1 MRELSIQEQDVVS
14 GGSGHLAGNVIAQNA
29 FAGMVFYS
37 VGATIS
43 PYNKITGEGLLAAGA
58 AGATFGAV
66 GKLIPK
72 SFQASHPQTTAL
84 AQGSAAAA
92 AGGLTDQATNWM
104 NNLAQ
109 IRQKQLADFGE

>member
-1 MRELSIQEQDVVS
+1 MRELSIHEQDIVS
-14 GGSGHLAGNVIAQNA
+14 GGSGHLAGDVIAQNA
-29 FAGMVFYS
+29 FAGMVIYS
-37 VGATIS
+37 IGAAVS
-43 PYNKITGEGLLAAGA
+43 PYNKITGEGLLAAATAGA
-58 AGATFGAV
+58 AFGAV
-66 GKLIPK
+66 GKVIPK

-84 AQGSAAAA
+84 VQGSAAAA